1 MNNYQ
6 KILQYHLDN
15 NLKQISPK
23 YAKSLNSAQ
32 KQELAQ
38 ALILNT
44 RLSQLKVRDSSGQE
58 SLRQALESLDSSA
71 GAKASFIS
79 RVFKIHRLRIATT
92 YVAVAAIIL
101 VAGGFGALTLN
112 KPKSDSLKTSSVSAN
127 GSIENIH
134 NLNLLDAEND
144 ASQLMADNSTDKA
157 VVADLQSVSS
167 ADEVTNG
174 DF

>member
-23 YAKSLNSAQ
+23 YAKSLSSGQ
-32 KQELAQ
+32 KQELTQ

-58 SLRQALESLDSSA
+58 SLRQALGSLDSSA
-71 GAKASFIS
+71 GAKVSFIS

-92 YVAVAAIIL
+92 YVAVAAIVL

-134 NLNLLDAEND
+134 NLNLADAEND
-144 ASQLMADNSTDKA
+144 ASQLIVDDSTDKVA
-157 VVADLQSVSS
+157 AADLQSVSKL
-167 ADEVTNG
+167 DEVTNG

>member
-23 YAKSLNSAQ
+23 YAKSLNSGQ

-58 SLRQALESLDSSA
+58 SLRQALGSLDSSA

-92 YVAVAAIIL
+92 YAAVAAIVL

-134 NLNLLDAEND
+134 NLNLADAEND
-144 ASQLMADNSTDKA
+144 ASQLIADNSTDKA
-157 VVADLQSVSS
+157 AAADLQSVSS

>member
-58 SLRQALESLDSSA
+58 SLRQALGSLDSSA
-71 GAKASFIS
+71 GAKVSFIS

-92 YVAVAAIIL
+92 YAAVAAIIL

>member
-23 YAKSLNSAQ
+23 YAKSLSSGQ
-32 KQELAQ
+32 KQELTQ
-38 ALILNT
+38 ALKLNT
-44 RLSQLKVRDSSGQE
+44 RLSQLKVRDSSGQQ
-58 SLRQALESLDSSA
+58 SLRQALGSLDSSA
-71 GAKASFIS
+71 GAKASFIN

-92 YVAVAAIIL
+92 YVAVAAIVL
-101 VAGGFGALTLN
+101 AAGGFGALTLK

-134 NLNLLDAEND
+134 NLNLADAEND
-144 ASQLMADNSTDKA
+144 ASQLIVDDTADKA
-157 VVADLQSVSS
+157 AAADLQSVSKL
-167 ADEVTNG
+167 DEVTNG
-174 DF
+174 EF

>member
-23 YAKSLNSAQ
+23 YAKSLNSGQ

-38 ALILNT
+38 ALKLNT

-58 SLRQALESLDSSA
+58 SLRQALGSLDSSA
-71 GAKASFIS
+71 DAKVSFIS

-92 YVAVAAIIL
+92 YVAVAAIVL
-101 VAGGFGALTLN
+101 AAGGFGALTLN

-134 NLNLLDAEND
+134 NLNLVDAEND
-144 ASQLMADNSTDKA
+144 ASQLMADNSADKA
-157 VVADLQSVSS
+157 AAADLQSVSS
-167 ADEVTNG
+167 ADEVTNA

>member
-32 KQELAQ
+32 KQELTQ

-44 RLSQLKVRDSSGQE
+44 RLSLLKVRDSSGQE
-58 SLRQALESLDSSA
+58 SLRQALGSLDSSA
-71 GAKASFIS
+71 GTKASFIN
-79 RVFKIHRLRIATT
+79 RAFKIHRLRIATT

-101 VAGGFGALTLN
+101 TAGGFGALTLN

-134 NLNLLDAEND
+134 NLNLADAEND
-144 ASQLMADNSTDKA
+144 ASQLIADNSTDKA
-157 VVADLQSVSS
+157 AAADLQSVSS

>member
-23 YAKSLNSAQ
+23 YAKSLNSGQ

-38 ALILNT
+38 ALKLNT

-58 SLRQALESLDSSA
+58 SLRQALGSLDSSA
-71 GAKASFIS
+71 DAKVSFIS
-79 RVFKIHRLRIATT
+79 RVCKIHRLRIATT
-92 YVAVAAIIL
+92 YVAVAAIVL
-101 VAGGFGALTLN
+101 ATGGFGALTLN

-134 NLNLLDAEND
+134 NLNLVDAEND
-144 ASQLMADNSTDKA
+144 ASQLIADNSADKSA
-157 VVADLQSVSS
+157 AADLQSVSS
-167 ADEVTNG
+167 ADEVTNA